1 MIYVFQGVHLH
12 IMHRPAVGSPT
23 QPCGCMCH
31 HHIHTN
37 NQPQPVLKKMPATWL
52 AGNHGNRQEIA
63 EHIRHLRQEIA
74 RIRFEV

>member
-1 MIYVFQGVHLH
+1 
-12 IMHRPAVGSPT
+12 
-23 QPCGCMCH
+23 MCH